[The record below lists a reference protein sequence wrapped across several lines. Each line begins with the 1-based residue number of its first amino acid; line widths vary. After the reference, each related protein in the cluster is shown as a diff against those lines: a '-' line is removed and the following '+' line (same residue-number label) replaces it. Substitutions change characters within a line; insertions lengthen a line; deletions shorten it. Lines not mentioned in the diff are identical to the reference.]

1 MRIAYDATV
10 SARARTGVEQYARR
24 LYPALRDQGIDVVW
38 WQRPLARNLGGAGR
52 VLNGA
57 RLGAWLVWGS
67 ARRARR
73 DGIDVLHATTSIGPV
88 HQRCPVVLTV
98 HDATPV
104 TAPLHR
110 GVADRAFQRVFSVEA
125 ARRATAVLAPT
136 QVAAQAIADHYRVNP
151 LRIHVVP
158 LGVAEAFRCVTSDDV
173 SRIRRQYALV
183 RPFVLYVG
191 AATPRKNLPRLIEAM
206 QLVASQHPDVE
217 FVIAGP
223 AAPRGASGGPAL
235 RVRHLGYVPDADLPG
250 LYAAASCVAYVSLC
264 EGFGLPVVEA
274 MAAGAPVVTSNVSA
288 MPEVAGDAA
297 HLVDPYAI
305 DAIAAGIVRVL
316 EDTTLRATLLQRGRA
331 RSLAFDWRH
340 TAARTI
346 DVYRLACGDSY
357 SSRDALS
364 PGPASTP
371 SHSPSAL
378 AP

>member
-24 LYPALRDQGIDVVW
+24 LFPALRAAGADVVW
-38 WQRPLARNLGGAGR
+38 WQHPLVAHLPGR
-52 VLNGA
+52 RVVNGA
-57 RLGAWLVWGS
+57 RLATWLAWGA

-73 DGIDVLHATTSIGPV
+73 EGVDVLHATTSIGPV
-88 HQRCPVVLTV
+88 RQPCPVVLTV

-110 GVADRAFQRVFSVEA
+110 GIADRAFQRVFSVEA
-125 ARRATAVLAPT
+125 ARRATAILAPT
-136 QVAAQAIADHYRVNP
+136 QAAAQAIAVHYRVDAS
-151 LRIHVVP
+151 RIHVVP
-158 LGVAEAFRCVTSDDV
+158 LGVAEAFRCVTADDTD
-173 SRIRRQYALV
+173 RIRRHYALT

-191 AATPRKNLPRLIEAM
+191 AATPRKNLPRLFEAM
-206 QLVASQHPDVE
+206 QLVASHHPDVE

-223 AAPRGASGGPAL
+223 AAPRGAAGEPAR
-235 RVRHLGYVPDADLPG
+235 RVRRLGYVPDADLPG

-274 MAAGAPVVTSNVSA
+274 MAAGVPVVTSNVSA
-288 MPEVAGDAA
+288 MPEVAGGAA
-297 HLVDPYAI
+297 HLVDPHAT
-305 DAIAAGIVRVL
+305 DAIAAGILRVL
-316 EDTTLRATLLQRGRA
+316 EDTTLRATLVQRGRA
-331 RSLAFDWRH
+331 RSLAFDWRQ

-357 SSRDALS
+357 SSRVALS
-364 PGPASTP
+364 PGPTSTP